1 MCKYLKLSFYV
12 CMFALSAAVQGAE
25 WDVKFYDPKPA
36 NIKDELHLPMPCD
49 GKMVFR
55 KIFVPVANPLDDLR
69 VKLGNGDAEKLQYL
83 EQGHDAHI
91 AGSFSTTEP
100 VPGRFYWMAKYE
112 LTELQYQALMQTT
125 CPVPDNKLM
134 IPKVSLS
141 WFEALNFGDRYNQWL
156 RKNALKALPVE
167 DVQLDNAKKPS
178 AFSPGTG
185 FVRLPTET
193 EWEFAARGG
202 ENVSPS
208 EFLAPVFPMETS
220 LNDYV
225 VYGGA
230 QSSRGQLSL
239 VGRRKPNPFGLYDIL
254 GNADEMTFDSFR
266 LSRLK
271 RLHGQAGGFVARGGN
286 FNTPEDEIRASWR
299 EERTY
304 YTEAEPNRQKTGGMR
319 LVLVS
324 PALTSQ
330 KRTIE
335 IEQSWAKLGA
345 PNEQDVPSA
354 ALVNGS
360 IERLGSL
367 AAEMKNEKLISEVN
381 AVKLE
386 FKANTDELQKQRGV
400 AIRSSL
406 QQGAFMC
413 VRLNNDGR
421 IAEVF
426 RTAYERDCAKP
437 DPANAPQ
444 IEACEKRR
452 VALVSREQA
461 LDLVMTIYADT
472 IVDSASIYTAQFVEP
487 EVKTKKAQLTAQRS
501 GNLDR
506 YLDTHWSHLKGY
518 FDDQKISRPEWL
530 RSCKAVAN

>member
-1 MCKYLKLSFYV
+1 MSKLFNLV
-12 CMFALSAAVQGAE
+12 FCFCLVVLSSAVHSAE

-36 NIKDELHLPMPCD
+36 NIKDELHLPMPCH

-55 KIFVPVANPLDDLR
+55 KIFVPVAKPLDDLR
-69 VKLGNGDAEKLQYL
+69 VTLGSDSDKFRYL
-83 EQGHDAHI
+83 EQSHNAHI

-100 VPGRFYWMAKYE
+100 IPGRYYWMAKYE
-112 LTELQYQALMQTT
+112 LTDLQYQAVMQTS

-134 IPKVSLS
+134 LPKVSLS
-141 WFEALNFGDRYNQWL
+141 WFEALSFGDKYNQWL

-167 DVQLDNAKKPS
+167 DVQLDKDKKPL

-185 FVRLPTET
+185 FLRLPTET

-208 EFLAPVFPMETS
+208 EFLEPIFPIEGP

-266 LSRLK
+266 LNRLK
-271 RLHGQAGGFVARGGN
+271 RAHGQAGGFIARGGN
-286 FNTPEDEIRASWR
+286 FNTPEDEIRTSWR

-304 YTEAEPNRQKTGGMR
+304 YSEAEPNRQKTGGVR

-330 KRTIE
+330 KRTTE
-335 IEQSWAKLGA
+335 IEQSWEKLGEVT
-345 PNEQDVPSA
+345 EQDVPSA
-354 ALVNGS
+354 ALVNGA
-360 IERLGSL
+360 IERLGAL
-367 AAEMKNEKLISEVN
+367 AAEMKNEKLIKEVA

-386 FKANTDELQKQRGV
+386 FKANTDELNTQRGV

-421 IAEVF
+421 ITDVF

-437 DPANAPQ
+437 DPANAPL
-444 IEACEKRR
+444 IEACGKRK
-452 VALVSREQA
+452 VALDSRQLA
-461 LDLVMTIYADT
+461 LDLVLTVYADT
-472 IVDSASIYTAQFVEP
+472 IVDSGSIYKAESVAP
-487 EVKTKKAQLTAQRS
+487 EVKTKKAQLSAQRS
-501 GNLDR
+501 GNLDT
-506 YLDTHWSHLKGY
+506 YLDTYWSHLNGY
-518 FDDQKISRPEWL
+518 LKDSKINRPEWL
-530 RSCKAVAN
+530 RACKAVSN

>member
-1 MCKYLKLSFYV
+1 MCKFLKLSFYV
-12 CMFALSAAVQGAE
+12 CMFAFSAAVQGAE

-91 AGSFSTTEP
+91 AGSFSTTDP
-100 VPGRFYWMAKYE
+100 IPGRFYWMAKYE
-112 LTELQYQALMQTT
+112 LTELQYQALMQTA

-141 WFEALNFGDRYNQWL
+141 WFEALNFSDKYNQWL

-208 EFLAPVFPMETS
+208 EFVEPVFPMETS

-271 RLHGQAGGFVARGGN
+271 RPHGQAGGFVARGGN

-330 KRTIE
+330 KRTTE

-360 IERLGSL
+360 IERLGAL

-386 FKANTDELQKQRGV
+386 FKANTDELQAQRGV

-506 YLDTHWSHLKGY
+506 YLDTHWSHLNGY
-518 FDDQKISRPEWL
+518 FKDQKINRPEWL
-530 RSCKAVAN
+530 RSCKAVSN